1 MYKNGFFMR
10 KIIFFIAFLLP
21 FSASAKLLNL
31 DYFELDNGL
40 QVAVVENHKAPVALQ
55 MLYYK
60 TGSINDPKGKGGIAH
75 LLEHL
80 MFRGT
85 KKIPDQMFNRLT
97 DEYGA
102 RNNAYTI
109 FDVTAYYEFSDI
121 SKLELMMALEA
132 DRMQNLNISDEVFAK
147 EREVVLEERRQ
158 RFETKPAPLFYET
171 LYKLLWQDAPMANPV
186 SGNVVDIKAL
196 TKADAELFYKQ
207 WYRPDNALLVL
218 AGDIT
223 LKEAK
228 TLVQKYY
235 GTIKNQGSMPQMQKY
250 EMPKAADMLFNMK
263 LAAVEQ
269 PRFAQYIRIEPESL
283 TVTDSLALELLAQYL
298 AGDDTAYL
306 YDQLVYK
313 DKKFLA
319 IDVGSSYNKNYGGVF
334 AFYVSP
340 PDDTLKIEQIAEL
353 IDINIKEGLKALT
366 EEKLL
371 KIKNQMLSDTVY
383 LQENPQT
390 AAKFVG
396 EMLLAEYTPEEII
409 HFDEA
414 IKSITVED
422 VLRAWEKVQASVVR
436 LNGYLSGETK

>member
-1 MYKNGFFMR
+1 MR
-10 KIIFFIAFLLP
+10 KIIFFIALFLP
-21 FSASAKLLNL
+21 FSATAKLLDL
-31 DYFELDNGL
+31 DYFVLDNGL

-85 KKIPDQMFNRLT
+85 HQVPDQMFNRLT

-102 RNNAYTI
+102 QSNAYTT
-109 FDVTAYYEFSDI
+109 FGVTAYYEFSDI

-132 DRMQNLNISDEVFAK
+132 DRMQNLTISDELFLK
-147 EREVVLEERRQ
+147 ERDVVLEERMQ

-186 SGNVVDIKAL
+186 SGSAADIKTL
-196 TKADAELFYKQ
+196 TKADADNFYQ
-207 WYRPDNALLVL
+207 HWYRPDNALLVL

-223 LKEAK
+223 LDEAK
-228 TLVQKYY
+228 TLAQKHF
-235 GTIKNQGSMPQMQKY
+235 GQIKNKEILLEKPKY
-250 EMPKAADMLFNMK
+250 ETPKASDMLFAMK
-263 LAAVEQ
+263 LAAIEQ
-269 PRFAQYIRIEPESL
+269 PRFAQYIRLEPKAL
-283 TVTDSLALELLAQYL
+283 TKTDVLALDLLAQYL
-298 AGDDTAYL
+298 SGDDTAYL
-306 YDQLVYK
+306 YEKLVYQ

-319 IDVGSSYNKNYGGVF
+319 VDTGFDYDDDNGGMF
-334 AFYVSP
+334 AFYVAP
-340 PDDTLKIEQIAEL
+340 PDEKLKAEEIAEL
-353 IDINIKEGLKALT
+353 IEKNLEDGLKELT

-371 KIKNQMLSDTVY
+371 KIKNQMLSDTIYV
-383 LQENPQT
+383 QENPQT

-396 EMLLAEYTPEEII
+396 EMLIAQYSPEEII

-414 IKSITVED
+414 IKNITVDD
-422 VLRAWEKVQASVVR
+422 VLAAWEKVQQSVVR
-436 LNGYLSGETK
+436 LKGYLGGENK